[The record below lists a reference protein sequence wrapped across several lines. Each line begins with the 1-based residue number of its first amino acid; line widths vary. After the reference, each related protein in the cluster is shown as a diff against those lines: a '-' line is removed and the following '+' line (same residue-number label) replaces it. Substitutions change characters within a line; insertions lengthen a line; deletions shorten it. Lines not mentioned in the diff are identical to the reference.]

1 MTERQKTKRI
11 FLIICFVLVGVVGL
25 RFFLMMSGS
34 SGSKGGGQSLNSPNG
49 LYKALAI
56 SYSMKR
62 FWGGTKK
69 YYEFGI
75 KDKESGD
82 WIRYVQKEH
91 LGDKPQFR
99 MRGGERII
107 TWSSDSSEVTFAF
120 QDVKLK
126 LKVEEDKEK

>member
-1 MTERQKTKRI
+1 MIKRQKTKRI
-11 FLIICFVLVGVVGL
+11 FFTICLVLVGLVGL
-25 RFFLMMSGS
+25 RYFLMMAGS
-34 SGSKGGGQSLNSPNG
+34 RGGGQGLDSPNG
-49 LYKALAI
+49 LYNALAM

-69 YYEFGI
+69 YYEFRI
-75 KDKESGD
+75 IDNESGD
-82 WIRYVQKEH
+82 SIRYVQKEH
-91 LGDKPQFR
+91 SGDKPQFW

-126 LKVEEDKEK
+126 LKVEEDKDK

>member
-1 MTERQKTKRI
+1 MTKRQKTKRI
-11 FLIICFVLVGVVGL
+11 FLIICLVLVGLVGL
-25 RFFLMMSGS
+25 RYFLMMAGS
-34 SGSKGGGQSLNSPNG
+34 RGGGQGLDSPNG
-49 LYKALAI
+49 VYKALAT

-82 WIRYVQKEH
+82 WIRCIRKEH
-91 LGDKPQFR
+91 SGDKPQFW
-99 MRGGERII
+99 MREGERII

-120 QDVKLK
+120 RDVKLK
-126 LKVEEDKEK
+126 LKVEEDKGK